1 MMIYDFTQNPPRAFI
16 DEGEG
21 HIVDERIWDKLNH
34 GNPVFYESD
43 ENGHAVPIF
52 GKEFQNA

>member
-21 HIVDERIWDKLNH
+21 HIVDERICDKLNH
-34 GNPVFYESD
+34 RKPVFYESD

-52 GKEFQNA
+52 GKEF